1 MFVLLRLLL
10 LRLVLALLQPDESTA
25 LAMTTDDNP
34 KPFFAEP
41 VCKCHEAGRP
51 ILTDFGVL
59 HEAGCLW
66 LIWWREN
73 NTVEVTYGS

>member
-1 MFVLLRLLL
+1 
-10 LRLVLALLQPDESTA
+10 
-25 LAMTTDDNP
+25 MTSVGNP
-34 KPFFAEP
+34 KPFVGEP
-41 VCKCHEAGRP
+41 VCRCNEAGRP

-59 HEAGCLW
+59 HAAGCLW